1 MEEYIKQNNIILEAR
16 EFASNEI
23 RPFAG
28 EFEENG
34 GIPRELINKMAQKG
48 YLAASLP
55 EKYGGLA
62 LNPVDYG
69 FFTEEIGKACASTRS
84 ILTVH
89 TSLVGETILRWG
101 NEQQKDYWLPLMAKG
116 EKLAAFA
123 LSEPDVGSNAKGVQT
138 SYVKQ
143 GDKYILNGRKKWIT
157 LGGIADVFIV
167 IASEQGK
174 ITAFIVERS
183 FPGVSTSLIK
193 GMLSG
198 KASYISEIRL
208 DNVEVPEEN
217 VLGKVGNA
225 FEYVVATAL
234 DHGRYSIAWA
244 GVGIAQEALD
254 AMVTYSRN
262 RTQFGEKLRSF
273 QLVRGMIGDAVTKI
287 HAARALCI
295 RAGEM
300 RQQRDSDAI
309 VETTI
314 AKYFTSKVAMEV
326 ANDAVQIHGGN
337 GCCSDYPVER
347 LFREAR
353 VLEIIEGTSQ
363 LQQEIIANYGLTKY
377 YKRKKLK

>member
-1 MEEYIKQNNIILEAR
+1 MEENIKQNNIILEAR

-101 NEQQKDYWLPLMAKG
+101 NEQQKDYWLPLMASG

-174 ITAFIVERS
+174 ITAFLVERS

-225 FEYVVATAL
+225 FEYVVSTAL

-326 ANDAVQIHGGN
+326 VNDAVQIHGGN

>member
-1 MEEYIKQNNIILEAR
+1 MEENIKQNNIILEAR

-34 GIPRELINKMAQKG
+34 GIPRELINKMAKRG
-48 YLAASLP
+48 YLAASFP

-198 KASYISEIRL
+198 KASYISEIQL

-363 LQQEIIANYGLTKY
+363 LQQEIIANFGLTKY

>member
-1 MEEYIKQNNIILEAR
+1 MEENIKQNNIILEAR

-28 EFEENG
+28 GFEENG

-198 KASYISEIRL
+198 KASYISEIQL

-363 LQQEIIANYGLTKY
+363 LQQEIIANFGLTKY